1 MERRLPIGSIVVALV
16 ILNVAAASATETL
29 MDRLPLNAR
38 FSCLNCHTVAAP
50 TSATAALNPF
60 GAAFRDGGSVWDNAL
75 AVQDSDGDGCTNGA
89 EVGDI
94 DGNGQIDGGVTEES
108 SNPGDEDCSASI
120 LDEKTWGQ
128 LKAMFNGR

>member
-29 MDRLPLNAR
+29 MGQLPLSAR
-38 FSCLNCHTVAAP
+38 FSCLNCHTVAVP

-60 GAAFRDGGSVWDNAL
+60 GVDFRDGDSVWSPAL

-120 LDEKTWGQ
+120 LTEQTWGQ